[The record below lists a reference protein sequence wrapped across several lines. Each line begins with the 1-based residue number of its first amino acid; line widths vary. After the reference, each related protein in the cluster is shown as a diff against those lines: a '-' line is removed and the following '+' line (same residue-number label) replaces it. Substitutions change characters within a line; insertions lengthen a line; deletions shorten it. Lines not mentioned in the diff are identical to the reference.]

1 MLFTAGDIA
10 GHLGGKV
17 LVPTRNFVTKLTAA
31 RLAAGEMVDLLQ
43 ARLGLCFED
52 AYMLMSA
59 AVDVQICQ
67 CCEPGEF
74 PVTTRAVISKGI
86 LP

>member
-1 MLFTAGDIA
+1 MSLLSNSAHFTLKDFRTWVANNNTSSAG
-10 GHLGGKV
+10 V
-17 LVPTRNFVTKLTAA
+17 ESMM
-31 RLAAGEMVDLLQ
+31 LAAEHV
-43 ARLGLCFED
+43 
-52 AYMLMSA
+52 SA